1 MDGKKIILF
10 RALLVGC
17 FFLSTISFVLAD
29 TITVSEE
36 NVENLLTIVPEDIDL
51 LFIYSIKLQKEG
63 KYILA
68 LDQLEK
74 IKKIGTNN
82 PIHYLEL
89 ARLQFYL
96 NKYEDSRA
104 NFEYIYSQNPPTNIR
119 YNIRNYLK
127 SINQLKPLKINY
139 NFKISY
145 NDNINNGTY
154 SDTIR
159 LFGIPK

>member
-63 KYILA
+63 KYIL
-68 LDQLEK
+68 K
-74 IKKIGTNN
+74 N
-82 PIHYLEL
+82 
-89 ARLQFYL
+89 L
-96 NKYEDSRA
+96 N
-104 NFEYIYSQNPPTNIR
+104 
-119 YNIRNYLK
+119 
-127 SINQLKPLKINY
+127 
-139 NFKISY
+139 
-145 NDNINNGTY
+145 
-154 SDTIR
+154 
-159 LFGIPK
+159 